1 MILYKQIVNISIEP
15 EYKVIYFDIRNVYI
29 FTSKLITLNILKDK
43 FTHSN
48 KLN

>member
-1 MILYKQIVNISIEP
+1 MVNISIEP
-15 EYKVIYFDIRNVYI
+15 EYKVIYFDMKNVYI

-43 FTHSN
+43 PIHSN